1 MQNICAGN
9 LCFTLSPPSPTAGER
24 PALVPKPLPG
34 LGSGEAVV
42 TASFRVEVN
51 IAASFLEKKGRE
63 QEREGRERGRGRR
76 RGGEGQSREQ
86 EGQL

>member
-1 MQNICAGN
+1 MQNIYAGN

-51 IAASFLEKKGRE
+51 IAASFLEKKGPRAG
-63 QEREGRERGRGRR
+63 EGRERERQRAPQRG
-76 RGGEGQSREQ
+76 
-86 EGQL
+86 

>member
-51 IAASFLEKKGRE
+51 IATSFLEKRAE
-63 QEREGRERGRGRR
+63 SRRGRERERQRAPQRG
-76 RGGEGQSREQ
+76 
-86 EGQL
+86 